1 MTIRP
6 ISFRWSN
13 LLICSWAVELDA
25 IRPLLAPGL
34 IPHGWCGSAYVSL
47 VGLTVSDHR
56 CAGVALHPRNFPQVN
71 IRSYVQPEQGG
82 PPGVLF
88 IRQFIAH
95 RLTAMAARVLWRE
108 PFHKLE
114 IAADNSCTRD
124 EVEYRWP
131 NGHMKASA
139 SNLWKSPEPD
149 SLEEFLTVRQW
160 AYQPRRN
167 PRRYAAEREPWL
179 LNAPYVYDVDCD
191 FTALTHGLVPNS
203 GPPAPIRC
211 CWLTAA
217 PCESPYPSV
226 YGRCSHNTAGG
237 RPSPAAVWNA
247 VVRDLEDR
255 HHISTTTRQWSL
267 GPHSSTSFMARTV
280 APW

>member
-34 IPHGWCGSAYVSL
+34 IPHGWRGNAYVSL

-56 CAGVALHPRNFPQVN
+56 CAGVALHPRNFRQVN

-88 IRQFIAH
+88 IRQFIPH
-95 RLTAMAARVLWRE
+95 RLTAMAARALWRE
-108 PFHKLE
+108 PFRKLE
-114 IAADNSCTRD
+114 IAADNPCTRD

-131 NGHMKASA
+131 NGHMKATA
-139 SNLWKSPEPD
+139 SELWTSPEPD
-149 SLEEFLTVRQW
+149 SLEEFLTARQW
-160 AYQPRRN
+160 AYQPRRK

-179 LNAPYVYDVDCD
+179 LNAPHAYDVDCD
-191 FTALTHGLVPNS
+191 FTALTHALAPNPGRS
-203 GPPAPIRC
+203 PDSVLLADGGPVRITIPERIRPIQ
-211 CWLTAA
+211 
-217 PCESPYPSV
+217 SQS
-226 YGRCSHNTAGG
+226 N
-237 RPSPAAVWNA
+237 
-247 VVRDLEDR
+247 
-255 HHISTTTRQWSL
+255 QQ
-267 GPHSSTSFMARTV
+267 
-280 APW
+280 